1 MDKATP
7 TSLKEILEKLQ
18 PKKLTP
24 EEQKQLEKKR
34 KNYRDA
40 VNAIFTTDY
49 GRIFIKNML
58 GYVNYWDSVFKYKDD
73 DRIVNQAQ
81 KELVRELVL
90 RELSA
95 ENLAQLIDETRKG
108 VK

>member
-24 EEQKQLEKKR
+24 EEQKKLEQKR
-34 KNYRDA
+34 QQYHNA
-40 VNAIFTTDY
+40 VNNLFTTDY
-49 GRIFIKNML
+49 GRIVIKNML
-58 GYVNYWDSVFKYKDD
+58 GYVKYWDSVFKYKDD
-73 DRIVNQAQ
+73 DRLVVQAQ
-81 KELVRELVL
+81 RELVRELFL

-95 ENLAQLIDETRKG
+95 ENLAQLIDETRN

>member
-7 TSLKEILEKLQ
+7 NTIKELLEKLQ
-18 PKKLTP
+18 PKQLSP
-24 EEQKQLEKKR
+24 EQKKELEKKR

-40 VNAIFTTDY
+40 VNGIFTTDY

-90 RELSA
+90 RELTA
-95 ENLAQLIDETRKG
+95 DNLAQLIDETRKG

>member
-24 EEQKQLEKKR
+24 EEQKKLEEKR
-34 KNYRDA
+34 KQYHNA
-40 VNAIFTTDY
+40 VNSLFTTDY
-49 GRIFIKNML
+49 GRIVIKNML
-58 GYVNYWDSVFKYKDD
+58 GYVKYWDSVFKYKDD
-73 DRIVNQAQ
+73 DRLVVQAQ
-81 KELVRELVL
+81 RELVRELFL

-95 ENLAQLIDETRKG
+95 ENLAQLIDETRN

>member
-34 KNYRDA
+34 QQYHDA
-40 VNAIFTTDY
+40 VNSLFNTDY
-49 GRIFIKNML
+49 GRVVIKNML
-58 GYVNYWDSVFKYKDD
+58 GYVKYWDSVFKYKDD
-73 DRIVNQAQ
+73 DRLVVQAQ
-81 KELVRELVL
+81 RELVRELFL

-95 ENLAQLIDETRKG
+95 ENLAQLIDETRN

>member
-34 KNYRDA
+34 
-40 VNAIFTTDY
+40 
-49 GRIFIKNML
+49 
-58 GYVNYWDSVFKYKDD
+58 
-73 DRIVNQAQ
+73 
-81 KELVRELVL
+81 
-90 RELSA
+90 
-95 ENLAQLIDETRKG
+95 QL
-108 VK
+108 